1 MDTMA
6 LLAIIGLLV
15 IAGGGILFLK
25 AASRCS
31 APTDDSVEEKK
42 EMAAYYSRRRGLR
55 QAEIVDRRKGRVI
68 LHVLV
73 HPAGVTVRRQS
84 RLLL

>member
-31 APTDDSVEEKK
+31 APH
-42 EMAAYYSRRRGLR
+42 R
-55 QAEIVDRRKGRVI
+55 
-68 LHVLV
+68 
-73 HPAGVTVRRQS
+73 
-84 RLLL
+84 